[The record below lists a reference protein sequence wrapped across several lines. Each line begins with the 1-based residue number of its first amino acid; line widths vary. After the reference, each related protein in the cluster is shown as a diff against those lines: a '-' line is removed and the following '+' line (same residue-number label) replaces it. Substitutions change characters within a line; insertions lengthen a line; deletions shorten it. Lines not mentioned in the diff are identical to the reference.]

1 MFCII
6 YYCTVTFFQYLA
18 VQAVL
23 PVILALWFPNLGLG
37 AVGVALLLRSRRIVI

>member
-1 MFCII
+1 M
-6 YYCTVTFFQYLA
+6 A
-18 VQAVL
+18 VQEVL